1 MKIKKKTMIIAVATI
16 LIVGISFG
24 VIHHQKVEAER
35 IAQEEQDAKLKEE
48 KEALDITKK
57 AIDEAYKTRNE
68 KDIKTA
74 EAAISKLND
83 NQKKDKVSLTDKLT
97 ELTKLLNQ
105 LNDVNKQLSKTEKS
119 KSQADIDATQQLID
133 KLTDDYLKKDK
144 DTAQKKL
151 DEIKTQLST
160 EKEQAEK
167 AKKEALVTQ
176 ESNEDATQAETF
188 QPTQPQYQEQPEP
201 AYTLPVE
208 NGTSAPTYPP
218 STTDGGASNSNAV
231 QDAVNNTPTPPS
243 QDLDTTGTNGPN
255 GWEIEGGW

>member
-1 MKIKKKTMIIAVATI
+1 MKIKKKTMIIAISTI

-24 VIHHQKVEAER
+24 VIHQQKVEAER
-35 IAQEEQDAKLKEE
+35 IAQEEQDAK
-48 KEALDITKK
+48 
-57 AIDEAYKTRNE
+57 
-68 KDIKTA
+68 
-74 EAAISKLND
+74 
-83 NQKKDKVSLTDKLT
+83 QKKDKDALDKAKTAVEEAYQTRKEENVKVAETAISNLSDNQKEDKKSLTDKLT
-97 ELTKLLNQ
+97 KLIELLNQ
-105 LNDVNKQLSKTEKS
+105 LDNVNEQLSKTEKS

-151 DEIKTQLST
+151 DEIKIQLAT

-167 AKKEALVTQ
+167 AKKEALVNQ

-201 AYTLPVE
+201 AYTPPVE